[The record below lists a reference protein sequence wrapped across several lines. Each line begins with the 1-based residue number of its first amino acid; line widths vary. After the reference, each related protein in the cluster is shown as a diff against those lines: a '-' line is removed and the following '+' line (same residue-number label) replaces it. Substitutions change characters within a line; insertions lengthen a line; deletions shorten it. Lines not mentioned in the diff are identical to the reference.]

1 MRTLW
6 HRLGGQPEGGNI
18 RASFFCRDVMNKRYD
33 LIVFDWD
40 GTVMDST
47 AVIAKSI
54 QAACSDL
61 GLTIPDDET
70 ARHVIGLGLDQA
82 LQYAVPELTEAMR
95 PDLVARYRHHFL
107 SQDGAIPLFDGA
119 RETIGELH
127 AAGYLLGVATGKS
140 SAGLNRALDSSGLK
154 EYFHATRTADQT
166 FSKPDPAMLL
176 ELMDE
181 LAVSAERTL
190 MVGDTT
196 HDLQMA
202 QNAKVDAVAM
212 GHGAHP
218 AEQLRELNPLA
229 LVDDFAELRAWFKSN
244 A

>member
-1 MRTLW
+1 MT
-6 HRLGGQPEGGNI
+6 
-18 RASFFCRDVMNKRYD
+18 KRYD

-47 AVIAKSI
+47 AVIAGSI
-54 QAACSDL
+54 QAACRDL
-61 GLTIPDDET
+61 GLDIPDDET

-82 LQYAVPELTEAMR
+82 LRHAVPDMPDALR

-107 SQDGAIPLFDGA
+107 VQDENIPLFAGA
-119 RETIGELH
+119 KETIAELH
-127 AAGYLLGVATGKS
+127 AAGYWLGVATGKS
-140 SAGLNRALDSSGLK
+140 NAGLNRAMESSRMK
-154 EYFHATRTADQT
+154 SFFHATRTADQT
-166 FSKPDPAMLL
+166 FSKPDPAMLF
-176 ELMDE
+176 ELMEE
-181 LAVSAERTL
+181 LGVSAERTL

-202 QNAKVDAVAM
+202 QNAKVDAVAV

-218 AEQLRELNPLA
+218 PEQLQELNPLA
-229 LVDDFAELRAWFKSN
+229 LVGDFAELRAWFRAN

>member
-1 MRTLW
+1 
-6 HRLGGQPEGGNI
+6 
-18 RASFFCRDVMNKRYD
+18 MNKRYD

-47 AVIAKSI
+47 AVIAGSI
-54 QAACSDL
+54 QAACRDL

-82 LQYAVPELTEAMR
+82 LRYAVPEMPEAMR
-95 PDLVARYRHHFL
+95 PDLVERYRHYFL
-107 SQDGAIPLFDGA
+107 AQDEAIPLFEGA
-119 RETIGELH
+119 RETIAELRD
-127 AAGYLLGVATGKS
+127 AGYRLGVATGKS
-140 SAGLNRALDSSGLK
+140 RAGFDRAMESTGMKS
-154 EYFHATRTADQT
+154 YFHATRTADQT
-166 FSKPDPAMLL
+166 FSKPNPAMLF

-181 LAVSAERTL
+181 LAVSAGRTL

-196 HDLQMA
+196 HDVQMA
-202 QNAKVDAVAM
+202 QNAKVDVVAM

-218 AEQLRELNPLA
+218 PEQLQELNPLA
-229 LVDDFAELRAWFKSN
+229 LMGDFAELRVWLKAN